1 MVVGEECFTINIR
14 KANRIIND
22 RCELTVHQI
31 NNRFYLK
38 KNFREKFKYEVEIVL
53 SEDNPGELVVREK
66 CTGTIRAA
74 YYSKATLKKLQEIIE
89 CEATMRFVFFKDDKQ
104 GVWNGILLPEL
115 KRSRLWNQLKCKDEP
130 GLDDKVINSEHMKF
144 FWKEKYRGLVEADD
158 IYVYIRIGYII
169 ADSVY
174 AYRKEQL
181 EECIILCI
189 WSLVN
194 EFAKMQR
201 RCRKSEAG
209 ISGDQKVTGQSLYC
223 YRNMWGSCDA
233 KLNDIEIEELVLC
246 QDLVQNKMR
255 GSAS

>member
-1 MVVGEECFTINIR
+1 
-14 KANRIIND
+14 
-22 RCELTVHQI
+22 
-31 NNRFYLK
+31 
-38 KNFREKFKYEVEIVL
+38 
-53 SEDNPGELVVREK
+53 
-66 CTGTIRAA
+66 
-74 YYSKATLKKLQEIIE
+74 
-89 CEATMRFVFFKDDKQ
+89 
-104 GVWNGILLPEL
+104 
-115 KRSRLWNQLKCKDEP
+115 
-130 GLDDKVINSEHMKF
+130 MKF
-144 FWKEKYRGLVEADD
+144 FWKEKYRGLVEAED
-158 IYVYIRIGYII
+158 IYEYIRIGYII